1 MYQNTHLAQHSK
13 NAVFSNQRNNGGK
26 MCKKQRYNVS
36 FFTHTHTHTHTH
48 TNFIQLQGIQPD
60 PSVCCIPVQ
69 RTAYNSIKCSK
80 VLQSA
85 LTQSS
90 VFIYF
95 LRHRMSFH
103 QQLMPE
109 CLLKQTRCTMQ
120 TQEMLCLCYLSFS
133 PAKFTTI
140 SFATL

>member
-1 MYQNTHLAQHSK
+1 MYQNTHLVQHCK
-13 NAVFSNQRNNGGK
+13 NDVFSNQRNKGGGG
-26 MCKKQRYNVS
+26 NVLKS
-36 FFTHTHTHTHTH
+36 KGRWALSSHTHTYTHTH
-48 TNFIQLQGIQPD
+48 NFLQLQGIQPD

-69 RTAYNSIKCSK
+69 HTAYNSIKCSK
-80 VLQSA
+80 VLQSV

-95 LRHRMSFH
+95 LCHRMSFH

-109 CLLKQTRCTMQ
+109 CLRKQTPCTTQ
-120 TQEMLCLCYLSFS
+120 TQEMLCVCYLSFS
-133 PAKFTTI
+133 PTKFTTI